1 VAAAVVIARWTG
13 LANALAPTATA
24 IERAW
29 ARAAAGLGRWA
40 GPLRITRTS
49 SLNAPSR
56 TVAAGLFLFDPV
68 GDPPDLRAPLRGAD
82 APADRLRAALARELD
97 AISSPGA
104 SWAGAT
110 VAPYLAARNGTLEWW
125 VSGEASRT
133 STREPLALG
142 AGLTAREDT
151 PDGPTTDD
159 VRPPDLVPDA
169 GRGAASALG
178 DALPWVVALAVVYV
192 VATARRR

>member
-1 VAAAVVIARWTG
+1 MAAGVAIARWTG
-13 LANALAPTATA
+13 LANALAPTAAA
-24 IERAW
+24 IEGAF
-29 ARAAAGLGRWA
+29 ARAAQGLGRFA

-56 TVAAGLFLFDPV
+56 TVVAGLFLFAPV
-68 GDPPDLRAPLRGAD
+68 ADPPDLRAPLRGTD
-82 APADRLRAALARELD
+82 TPADQLRARLARELE
-97 AISSPGA
+97 AISFPGA
-104 SWAGAT
+104 TWGG
-110 VAPYLAARNGTLEWW
+110 VAVGPYLEARNGALSFWT
-125 VSGEASRT
+125 SGDASRT

-169 GRGAASALG
+169 GRAAGNGLAGAV
-178 DALPWVVALAVVYV
+178 PWLVAAAVLYV
-192 VATARRR
+192 VATRPRR

>member
-1 VAAAVVIARWTG
+1 MAAGIALARWTG

-24 IERAW
+24 IERAF
-29 ARAAAGLGRWA
+29 ARAAAGLGRFA

-56 TVAAGLFLFDPV
+56 TVAAGLFLFDPQA
-68 GDPPDLRAPLRGAD
+68 DPPDLRAPLRGVD
-82 APADRLRAALARELD
+82 TPADRLRAALARELD
-97 AISSPGA
+97 AISAPGA
-104 SWAGAT
+104 SWAGVT
-110 VAPYLAARNGTLEWW
+110 VAPYLEARNGALAWW
-125 VSGEASRT
+125 TSGEASRT

-151 PDGPTTDD
+151 PDGPTADD
-159 VRPPDLVPDA
+159 VRPPDLLPDA

-178 DALPWVVALAVVYV
+178 DVLPWVVGLAVVYV
-192 VATARRR
+192 VATSRRR